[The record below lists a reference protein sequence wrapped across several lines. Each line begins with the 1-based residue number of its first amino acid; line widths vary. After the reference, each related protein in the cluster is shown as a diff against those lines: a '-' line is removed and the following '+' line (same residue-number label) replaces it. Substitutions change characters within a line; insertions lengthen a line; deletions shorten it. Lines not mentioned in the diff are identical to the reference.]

1 MNVVFTSALTIVTA
15 TMCGAVSS
23 APKILPSGESVP
35 ENLLRIE
42 LVLDRPL
49 GGVLDISRV
58 SLTDDRGN
66 PIAGAFYDIPL
77 TSPDGKRIAILM
89 HPGRVKT
96 DVGPNRQAGLA
107 LRNGQRITMTIA
119 DPQLPRPIR
128 KSWNIS
134 PAIRARIDTQ
144 AWRLLLPKPGGREPL
159 EIQFP
164 AALNANAKD
173 LIAVSASDGRRL
185 EGRVTLSQGERHWRF
200 RPETAWKSGHFEV
213 RVHASLEDPQGNR
226 MCAAF
231 EQAGQS
237 AIACDEDARIPFE
250 VINETAR
257 RGLRKL
263 REL

>member
-1 MNVVFTSALTIVTA
+1 MRVVLTSALAIVTA
-15 TMCGAVSS
+15 MAAGAASS

-49 GGVLDISRV
+49 KAVLDISRV
-58 SLTDDRGN
+58 SLADDRGN
-66 PIAGAFYDIPL
+66 PIAGAFYDVPL
-77 TSPDGKRIAILM
+77 VSPDGKRIAILM

-96 DVGPNRQAGLA
+96 GVGPNRQAGLA
-107 LRNGQRITMTIA
+107 LRDGQRVTMTIA
-119 DPQLPRPIR
+119 DPQLPHPIK
-128 KSWNIS
+128 KSWDVA
-134 PAIRARIDTQ
+134 PAIHARIDTQ

-159 EIQFP
+159 QIQFP

-173 LIAVSASDGRRL
+173 LIAVSTSDGRRV
-185 EGRVTLSQGERHWRF
+185 EGRAILSQGERHWKF
-200 RPETAWKSGHFEV
+200 RPKTAWTSGHFHI

-231 EQAGQS
+231 EQARQS
-237 AIACDEDARIPFE
+237 AIDCDEHARIPFE
-250 VINETAR
+250 VIDETAR
-257 RGLRKL
+257 RALRKL